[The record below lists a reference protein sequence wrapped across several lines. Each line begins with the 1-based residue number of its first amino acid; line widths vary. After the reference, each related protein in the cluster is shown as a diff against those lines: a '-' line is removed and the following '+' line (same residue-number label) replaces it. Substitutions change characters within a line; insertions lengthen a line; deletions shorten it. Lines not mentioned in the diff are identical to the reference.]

1 MKTTPCK
8 GCGKPIVWAKD
19 EKGTSHPL
27 DARAPVYHFN
37 GGDLDAEFTVYR
49 LTGAW
54 VSHFAT
60 CPKDTAAAT
69 AAFLAERDSR
79 VRAEAMEEAERI
91 GETLENHA
99 EGVEIPTWNEGVNEG
114 FYHCVRVYA
123 EAIRARAQQG
133 RK

>member
-1 MKTTPCK
+1 VKTTPCK

-49 LTGAW
+49 LTGSW

-60 CPKDTAAAT
+60 CPKANE
-69 AAFLAERDSR
+69 FSKGKKPAE
-79 VRAEAMEEAERI
+79 E
-91 GETLENHA
+91 
-99 EGVEIPTWNEGVNEG
+99 P
-114 FYHCVRVYA
+114 
-123 EAIRARAQQG
+123 
-133 RK
+133 KP